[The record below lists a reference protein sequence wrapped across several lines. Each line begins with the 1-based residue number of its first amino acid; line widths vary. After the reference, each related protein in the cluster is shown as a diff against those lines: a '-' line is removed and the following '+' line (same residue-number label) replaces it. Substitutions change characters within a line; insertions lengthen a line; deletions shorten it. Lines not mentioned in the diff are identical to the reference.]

1 MAGLIW
7 RPTNGVRKPQHST
20 AQPCLRL
27 PFCAPS
33 VAARGPFAG
42 LLNLHTDCPVLSVSC
57 SELRGPGKPKAS
69 DKIKKIFNLKAATLA
84 WSGASAEAVQASDE
98 GAANAGGGVT
108 SSMTS
113 LAAMG
118 GGGGKG
124 KGK

>member
-1 MAGLIW
+1 M
-7 RPTNGVRKPQHST
+7 
-20 AQPCLRL
+20 
-27 PFCAPS
+27 
-33 VAARGPFAG
+33 
-42 LLNLHTDCPVLSVSC
+42 LNLHTDCPVLSVSC

-118 GGGGKG
+118 GGGSKGKG
-124 KGK
+124 KGKGK